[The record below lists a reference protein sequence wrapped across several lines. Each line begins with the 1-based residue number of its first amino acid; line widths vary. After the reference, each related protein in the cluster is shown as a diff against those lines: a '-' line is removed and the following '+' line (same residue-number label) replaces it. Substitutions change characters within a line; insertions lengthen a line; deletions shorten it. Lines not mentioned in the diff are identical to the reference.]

1 MINIVLLTRLTIEM
15 GVVMNISE
23 SPLKLHTEKDNG
35 E

>member
-1 MINIVLLTRLTIEM
+1 MINIILLTRLVIEM

-23 SPLKLHTEKDNG
+23 SLLKLHTEKDNG